1 MESTTST
8 EDSIRNGD
16 LVSRPAAEVT
26 CSVTYEAPNR
36 DRSVVAV
43 DEVVSDTVVK
53 ANGEGRDREAVVVR
67 AETDTSVDSRGTLVE
82 YFLSV
87 SDAEATYDSE
97 DSKEY
102 FLEH

>member
-8 EDSIRNGD
+8 EDSVRNGD
-16 LVSRPAAEVT
+16 LVSRPATEAT
-26 CSVTYEAPNR
+26 CSVTYEAPTEIDPLLPLMR
-36 DRSVVAV
+36 LSVTRSQGLQRGGI
-43 DEVVSDTVVK
+43 ESW
-53 ANGEGRDREAVVVR
+53 GLVR

-87 SDAEATYDSE
+87 SDADATYDSE